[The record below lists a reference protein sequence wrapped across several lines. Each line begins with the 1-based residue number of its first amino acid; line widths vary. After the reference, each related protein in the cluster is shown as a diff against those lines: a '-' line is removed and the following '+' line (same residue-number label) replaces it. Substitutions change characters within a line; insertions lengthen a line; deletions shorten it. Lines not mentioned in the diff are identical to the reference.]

1 MQSLRY
7 EGGMPSVI
15 SSLLLPQVAEREP
28 RFERVSA
35 KLLCLSRE
43 KVRMYCLVSP
53 QRSHAKAIYANI

>member
-1 MQSLRY
+1 M
-7 EGGMPSVI
+7 
-15 SSLLLPQVAEREP
+15 SSLLLPQVAEREA

-43 KVRMYCLVSP
+43 KVCMYSYCLISP